1 MIQLGSMKNILSDI
15 FHINQVKTIE
25 YGSDN
30 SRVFFSEDI
39 VNDIYEIYNLSCGIH
54 IKKDA
59 LLYDWK
65 VKKNIGRTFQ
75 LLYTLD
81 KSNNISAYCLA
92 SFNTSGKIKRSEIV
106 DFYNKEGCEKDLK
119 QIMKVLKRKVSIITV
134 LSASG
139 SPEQKVL
146 LNIRFKI
153 KQKHVA
159 ALVYKVISEDDHLKE
174 IIDRE
179 TWSFS
184 KIEADTILN

>member
-1 MIQLGSMKNILSDI
+1 MTG
-15 FHINQVKTIE
+15 
-25 YGSDN
+25 
-30 SRVFFSEDI
+30 
-39 VNDIYEIYNLSCGIH
+39 
-54 IKKDA
+54 
-59 LLYDWK
+59 K

-92 SFNTSGKIKRSEIV
+92 SFNTSGKIKRAEIV

>member
-92 SFNTSGKIKRSEIV
+92 SFNTSGKIKRAEIV

-146 LNIRFKI
+146 LNIRLKI

>member
-92 SFNTSGKIKRSEIV
+92 SFNTSGKIKRAEIV